1 MKFSLNLLKIFGF
14 FPLYGICKSS
24 NTLKFSWLSLRTLY
38 SLFWFICLCLYSSIE
53 IYKVFFVDQSMKQ
66 TSVAAFY
73 ISGILCHILFIK
85 LARNWPKLMNEW
97 HNTEETMGITGI
109 TINLRKKLQ
118 ILSTTFIF
126 LAAAEHILIK
136 WYIFREIA
144 RKYDS
149 ALWTKQALV
158 YMHYYTFCHI
168 TQYSLWKGIFFQ
180 IITIRSTFSWTFIDV
195 FIMLVTTAFA
205 LRVKQFTFKVEILA
219 KSKANNIK
227 LWKKLRQEYYQLY
240 QLCCLLNNKL
250 TYIIFLSYG
259 TNMYFILMQ
268 LFGSMKHLTSTLRK
282 VYYYM
287 SFFLLIARLL
297 GVTLFGASVS
307 NESGKILPLLF
318 SVPSPSYNKE
328 VERLI
333 DQVTKNEIVISVMN
347 FFKVNKALLFKF
359 TGVLVTYELALMQFN
374 TYSLNTDETVEDDR
388 CWLFTN
394 TNAVIVTKILSI
406 SFYAAALYEEHSKI
420 QAYILSVPLS
430 LYNLEICRLTNQVLY
445 VEIAITGSRFFTV
458 RKRTVLTIAGFVA
471 TYQLVLKHLNTQII
485 PNFNVVSNTNKT
497 GYPKN

>member
-1 MKFSLNLLKIFGF
+1 MAR
-14 FPLYGICKSS
+14 LY
-24 NTLKFSWLSLRTLY
+24 
-38 SLFWFICLCLYSSIE
+38 
-53 IYKVFFVDQSMKQ
+53 
-66 TSVAAFY
+66 
-73 ISGILCHILFIK
+73 
-85 LARNWPKLMNEW
+85 
-97 HNTEETMGITGI
+97 
-109 TINLRKKLQ
+109 
-118 ILSTTFIF
+118 
-126 LAAAEHILIK
+126 AEHILIK

-374 TYSLNTDETVEDDR
+374 TYSLNTDET
-388 CWLFTN
+388 
-394 TNAVIVTKILSI
+394 I
-406 SFYAAALYEEHSKI
+406 S
-420 QAYILSVPLS
+420 
-430 LYNLEICRLTNQVLY
+430 RLTDQVLY
-445 VEIAITGSRFFTV
+445 IEIALSGKRFFTV
-458 RKRTVLTIAGFVA
+458 RKRAVLTIAGIVA
-471 TYQLVLKHLNTQII
+471 TYQLVLNQLNTQIV
-485 PNFNVVSNTNKT
+485 PNFNTDSSSNKT
-497 GYPKN
+497 AYPKN